1 MGYYEVM
8 QVCLN
13 GHQITAS
20 YNSSPQ
26 RRQDYCQKCGQK
38 TIYQCPKCKEPIQGK
53 YIVEGVLDLTKTPV
67 PSNCHKCGNPY
78 PWREKVIIDNP
89 SSRRTKNGEYVYV
102 NLDRI
107 NELKKIKNQDFDLT
121 RLIKFCEELN
131 LNFRDQSFLSVA
143 MLVRSI
149 LDHAPSI
156 FKLNSFTKVASNY
169 GSRSFK
175 ESMQILDKSSRK
187 IADSFL
193 HTQIR
198 KKESLPTSNQVDFSN
213 NLDVLLAEISRLLK

>member
-1 MGYYEVM
+1 M

-20 YNSSPQ
+20 YNASPQ

-38 TIYQCPKCKEPIQGK
+38 TIYQCPKCKEPIRGK
-53 YIVEGVLDLTKTPV
+53 YIVEGILDLTKTYV

-78 PWREKVIIDNP
+78 PWRKRAMLGNIGNP
-89 SSRRTKNGEYVYV
+89 ITKSAGFLYV
-102 NLDRI
+102 NIKRI
-107 NELKKIKNQDFDLT
+107 NELKKNKNQNFDLT
-121 RLIKFCEELN
+121 RLIKFCDELN
-131 LNFRDQSFLSVA
+131 LNFKNESFLSVA
-143 MLVRSI
+143 MVVRAI
-149 LDHAPSI
+149 LDHMPPI
-156 FKLNSFTKVASNY
+156 FNLNSFSEVSNNY
-169 GSRSFK
+169 GSKSFK
-175 ESMQILDKSSRK
+175 ESMQNLDNSSRK

-213 NLDVLLAEISRLLK
+213 DLDVLLAETCRILK